1 LDIGNVEDIVS
12 LKENEFVPAKLIITN
27 NTNYDNLYVNIENIY
42 INTK

>member
-12 LKENEFVPAKLIITN
+12 LKENEFVAAKIIITN
-27 NTNYDNLYVNIENIY
+27 NTNYNDLYFNIENIY